1 MINMKAIKYFSCI
14 FLLVTALFSSCMNDD
29 PDFGQEDD
37 TPQLDQGE
45 GQVSFAAIKVEVNVA
60 ITTKSESINTDNY
73 LVRIYSAKTNLLVQ
87 EYPKLSE
94 MPEIITLEVG
104 DYRIEALSHDV
115 QPVEWDKPYYKGT
128 QTFSVKKDEV
138 TMVEAIKCTFQNIM
152 VTVSYSDDL
161 KPLLKGD
168 QSVTVFL
175 GENKVTFNSTE
186 KRAAYFASLDISN
199 TLIAKFEGTVDG
211 EVLQM
216 QKSFT
221 GVKGGEH
228 RNIEFTLDVP
238 SIGDMA
244 LSLKLDAVCKNEN
257 LLIPVAPGEETIL
270 PEDPI
275 VTPPTNSGPTVT
287 GDGFNIADGVELIDG
302 ETKTVIVNI
311 GAENG
316 IQNLKVEIDSNTL
329 TPEELQ
335 GVGLSSS
342 FDLADP
348 GELEAVL
355 KGFGFP
361 TSKEVIGA
369 QDLVFNLT
377 QFTGLLGMLG
387 SGTHNFILTVID
399 LAGSTK
405 TVTLTMVTKVSK

>member
-1 MINMKAIKYFSCI
+1 MINMKTIKYFSCI
-14 FLLVTALFSSCMNDD
+14 FLLGTVLVSSCMNDD
-29 PDFGQEDD
+29 PDFGQEDE
-37 TPQLDQGE
+37 TTQVVEGE
-45 GQVSFAAIKVEVNVA
+45 GQVNFAAIKVEVNVA
-60 ITTKSESINTDNY
+60 VATKSETVNTDNY
-73 LVRIYSAKTNLLVQ
+73 IVRIYSAKTNLLVQ

-104 DYRIEALSHDV
+104 DYRIEVLSHDV
-115 QPVEWDKPYYKGT
+115 QPVEWERPYYKGT
-128 QTFSVKKDEV
+128 QTFSIKKDEI
-138 TMVEAIKCTFQNIM
+138 TTVETIKCTFQNIM
-152 VTVSYSDDL
+152 VTVSYSEDL

-175 GENKVTFNSTE
+175 GENKVIFNSTE
-186 KRAAYFASLDISN
+186 KRAAYFASLDVSN

-211 EVLQM
+211 EILQM

-221 GVKGGEH
+221 GVKGGER
-228 RNIEFTLDVP
+228 RNIEFTLDMP

-244 LSLKLDAVCKNEN
+244 LSLKLDAVCKNEE

-270 PEDPI
+270 PEDPV

-311 GAENG
+311 GADNG

-342 FDLADP
+342 FDLTAP

-361 TSKEVIGA
+361 TGKDVIGA

-387 SGTHNFILTVID
+387 SGTHNFILTVVD
-399 LAGSTK
+399 MAGSTK
-405 TVTLTMVTKVSK
+405 TVTLTMITKVSK